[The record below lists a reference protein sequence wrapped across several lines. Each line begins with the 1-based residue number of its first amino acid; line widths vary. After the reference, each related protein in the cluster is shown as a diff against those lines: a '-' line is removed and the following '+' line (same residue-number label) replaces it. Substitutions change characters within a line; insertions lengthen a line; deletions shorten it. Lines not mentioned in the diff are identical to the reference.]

1 MATFRYT
8 AKDIN
13 SKKHSGKAE
22 VNSREELVALLR
34 SDNLYLLKC
43 KEITQEGNH
52 YKIKLK
58 ELSELCRQVGTMVSS
73 GISLIMAM
81 NIVMKRENNPKLEAI
96 YKDVYVKLQQGYTL
110 SRAMATQGNAFPS
123 LMISMIRASESSGM
137 MDKTLIKLA
146 DQYEKENKINSK
158 VKSAMFYPI
167 ILIVVTVSVVMLVF
181 TVILPKFLDMFEGM
195 EMPMITKVMF
205 KISDIIINQGHWV
218 LIGILLMIAG
228 ISFLLR
234 MEKVR
239 YKFDQFKLS
248 VPKVGSLLKIIYTAR
263 FARSMASLYSSGVS
277 MINSLNL
284 AKTTINNA
292 FIEKQFDEVV
302 RSVRD
307 GTNLSSA
314 ISGVVGFDAKLPN
327 SIYVGEESGQLDD
340 MLQRT
345 ADDFDFES
353 EMAIEKM
360 VTLLQPVM
368 IIILGLMICLV
379 VIAVILPIYGMYGSV
394 SGKG

>member
-1 MATFRYT
+1 MATFKYT

-13 SKKHSGKAE
+13 SKKFHGKVE
-22 VNSREELVALLR
+22 VNSRADLVALLR

-43 KEITQEGNH
+43 KEVDVEENH

-58 ELSELCRQVGTMVSS
+58 ELSELCRQVGTMIAS

-81 NIVMKRENNPKLEAI
+81 NIVAKRENNPQLEKI
-96 YKDVYVKLQQGYTL
+96 YKDIYIKLQQGFTL
-110 SRAMATQGNAFPS
+110 SSALVSQGSAFPN
-123 LMISMIRASESSGM
+123 LMINMIRSSESTGM
-137 MDKTLIKLA
+137 MDKTLLRLA
-146 DQYEKENKINSK
+146 DQYEKDGKINAK

-167 ILIVVTVSVVMLVF
+167 ILIIVTIAVIMLVF
-181 TVILPKFLDMFEGM
+181 VVILPNFLEMFEGI
-195 EMPMITKVMF
+195 EMPLLTQIMF
-205 KISDIIINQGHWV
+205 AISDIIIHYGEWL
-218 LIGILLMIAG
+218 LIGILMMIAG

-234 MEKVR
+234 VEKIR
-239 YKFDQFKLS
+239 FHFDHFKLS
-248 VPKVGSLLKIIYTAR
+248 IPRVGSLLKIIYTAR
-263 FARSMASLYSSGVS
+263 FARSMSSLYSSGVS

-284 AKTTINNA
+284 AKTTINNTY
-292 FIEKQFDEVV
+292 IESQFDEVIKA
-302 RSVRD
+302 VRD
-307 GTNLSSA
+307 GTNLSTA
-314 ISGVVGFDAKLPN
+314 INGVDGFDAKLPN
-327 SIYVGEESGQLDD
+327 AIYVGEESGKLDD

-368 IIILGLMICLV
+368 IIILGVMICLV
-379 VIAVILPIYGMYGSV
+379 VLAVILPIYGMYGSV

>member
-1 MATFRYT
+1 MATFKYT

-13 SKKHSGKAE
+13 SKKFHGKVEA
-22 VNSREELVALLR
+22 NSRQELVALLR

-43 KEITQEGNH
+43 QEITTEGNH
-52 YKIKLK
+52 YKIKLT

-81 NIVMKRENNPKLEAI
+81 NIMTKRQTNPKLEAI
-96 YKDVYVKLQQGYTL
+96 YKDVYIKLQQGFTL
-110 SRAMATQGNAFPS
+110 SNAMASQGNAFPT

-137 MDKTLIKLA
+137 MDKTLLRLA
-146 DQYEKENKINSK
+146 DQYEKDNKINAK

-167 ILIVVTVSVVMLVF
+167 ILVVVTIGVVLLVF
-181 TVILPKFLDMFEGM
+181 TMILPNFLDMFEGM
-195 EMPMITKVMF
+195 EMPAITKVMF
-205 KISDIIINQGHWV
+205 AISDIIINYGEWLV
-218 LIGILLMIAG
+218 IAILMMVAG
-228 ISFLLR
+228 VSFLLR
-234 MEKVR
+234 VESIR
-239 YKFDQFKLS
+239 YKFDRFKLS
-248 VPKVGSLLKIIYTAR
+248 IPKVGSLLKIIYTAR
-263 FARSMASLYSSGVS
+263 FARSMSSLYSSGVS

-292 FIEKQFDEVV
+292 YIEKQFDEVV
-302 RSVRD
+302 ATVRD

-314 ISGVVGFDAKLPN
+314 IHNIDGFDSKLAN
-327 SIYVGEESGQLDD
+327 AVYVGEESGKLDD

-368 IIILGLMICLV
+368 IIILGVMICLV
-379 VIAVILPIYGMYGSV
+379 VVSVILPIYGLYGSV

>member
-1 MATFRYT
+1 MATFKYT

-13 SKKHSGKAE
+13 SKKFHGKVEA
-22 VNSREELVALLR
+22 NSRQELVALLR

-43 KEITQEGNH
+43 QEITTEGNH
-52 YKIKLK
+52 YKIKLT

-81 NIVMKRENNPKLEAI
+81 NIMTKRQTNPKLEAI
-96 YKDVYVKLQQGYTL
+96 YKDVYIKLQQGFTL
-110 SRAMATQGNAFPS
+110 SNAMASQGNAFPT

-137 MDKTLIKLA
+137 MDKTLLRLA
-146 DQYEKENKINSK
+146 DQYEKDNKINAK

-167 ILIVVTVSVVMLVF
+167 ILVVVTIGVVLLVF
-181 TVILPKFLDMFEGM
+181 TMILPNFLDMFEGI
-195 EMPMITKVMF
+195 EMPAITKVMF
-205 KISDIIINQGHWV
+205 AISDIIINYGEWLV
-218 LIGILLMIAG
+218 IAILMMVAG
-228 ISFLLR
+228 VSFLLR
-234 MEKVR
+234 VESIR
-239 YKFDQFKLS
+239 YKFDRFKLS
-248 VPKVGSLLKIIYTAR
+248 IPKVGSLLKIIYTAR
-263 FARSMASLYSSGVS
+263 FARSMSSLYSSGVS

-292 FIEKQFDEVV
+292 YIEKQFDEVV
-302 RSVRD
+302 ATVRD

-314 ISGVVGFDAKLPN
+314 IHNIDGFDSKLAN
-327 SIYVGEESGQLDD
+327 AVYVGEESGKLDD

-368 IIILGLMICLV
+368 IIILGVMICLV
-379 VIAVILPIYGMYGSV
+379 VVSVILPIYGLYGSV

>member
-1 MATFRYT
+1 MATFKYT

-13 SKKHSGKAE
+13 SKKRHGKVE

-43 KEITQEGNH
+43 REITTEGNH

-58 ELSELCRQVGTMVSS
+58 ELSEMCRQVGTMIAS

-81 NIVMKRENNPKLEAI
+81 NIITKRENNPRLESI
-96 YKDVYVKLQQGYTL
+96 YKDVYVKLQQGFTL
-110 SRAMATQGNAFPS
+110 SNAMAAQGNAFPS
-123 LMISMIRASESSGM
+123 LMISMIRSSESSGM
-137 MDKTLIKLA
+137 MDQTLLKLA
-146 DQYEKENKINSK
+146 DQYEKDNKINAK
-158 VKSAMFYPI
+158 VKSAMFYPM
-167 ILIVVTVSVVMLVF
+167 ILIVVTVAVVMLVF
-181 TVILPKFLDMFEGM
+181 TVILPGFLDMFEGM
-195 EMPMITKVMF
+195 EMPVITKIMF
-205 KISDIIINQGHWV
+205 VISDIIINYGEWLV
-218 LIGILLMIAG
+218 ILILMIIAG

-234 MEKVR
+234 VEKVR
-239 YKFDQFKLS
+239 YQFDKLKLS
-248 VPKVGSLLKIIYTAR
+248 IPKVGSLLKIIYTAR
-263 FARSMASLYSSGVS
+263 FARNMASLYSSGVS

-284 AKTTINNA
+284 AKTTINNTY
-292 FIEKQFDEVV
+292 IENQFDEVV
-302 RSVRD
+302 KSVRD

-314 ISGVVGFDAKLPN
+314 IQSVIGFDAKLSN
-327 SIYVGEESGQLDD
+327 AIYVGEESGQLDD

-379 VIAVILPIYGMYGSV
+379 VVAVILPIYGLYGSV